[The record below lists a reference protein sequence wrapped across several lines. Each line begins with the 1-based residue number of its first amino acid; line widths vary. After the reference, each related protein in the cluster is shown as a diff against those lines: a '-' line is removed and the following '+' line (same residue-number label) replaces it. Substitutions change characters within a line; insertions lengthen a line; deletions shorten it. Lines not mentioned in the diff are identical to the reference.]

1 MSSSSTPSLSLSFSD
16 VQAAAERVKGH
27 VHRTPVL
34 TCSRLDALS
43 GHTLFFKCELF
54 QKAGS
59 FKVSHDHTLQYI
71 YICSVSSL
79 LIIHTEC

>member
-1 MSSSSTPSLSLSFSD
+1 MSSSSSAPSLPLSFSD

-59 FKVSHDHTLQYI
+59 FKVADLT
-71 YICSVSSL
+71 
-79 LIIHTEC
+79 